1 MVASCA
7 DILPL
12 MARRGIVPD
21 LLTDQAS
28 AHDPLNG
35 YVPNGMTLEEAIARR
50 RNPVDGPADAARD
63 RAGGAGDR
71 LRVEDELKLLRVISR
86 LKPIRCVPTF
96 LGAHETPEEYRGRKR
111 DYVDLVVRR
120 SCPRW
125 RASSSPNTATYFAS
139 EAFSIS
145 MALVGFSM
153 RRDPPVSVCECTPTS
168 SLMLAAGG

>member
-50 RNPVDGPADAARD
+50 RGNRICAAR
-63 RAGGAGDR
+63 GNG
-71 LRVEDELKLLRVISR
+71 
-86 LKPIRCVPTF
+86 
-96 LGAHETPEEYRGRKR
+96 YR
-111 DYVDLVVRR
+111 RR
-120 SCPRW
+120 W
-125 RASSSPNTATYFAS
+125 HA
-139 EAFSIS
+139 
-145 MALVGFSM
+145 
-153 RRDPPVSVCECTPTS
+153 
-168 SLMLAAGG
+168 

>member
-50 RNPVDGPADAARD
+50 RSDPDEYLRRSMDVIAMHVRAMLTLKRMGAVGSLEPGKLADFAIFD
-63 RAGGAGDR
+63 
-71 LRVEDELKLLRVISR
+71 
-86 LKPIRCVPTF
+86 C
-96 LGAHETPEEYRGRKR
+96 R
-111 DYVDLVVRR
+111 DYREIPYWFGLQH
-120 SCPRW
+120 
-125 RASSSPNTATYFAS
+125 ATATYISGRLVHGRRGS
-139 EAFSIS
+139 E
-145 MALVGFSM
+145 
-153 RRDPPVSVCECTPTS
+153 
-168 SLMLAAGG
+168 